1 MSNSEIKIN
10 WFPGHMKKAT
20 DEIVKKLKT
29 VDFVIEVLDARSVE
43 LTANP
48 ELRSLIQN
56 KPHLKVALK
65 QDLADI
71 SSAEGVIF
79 ESIKSKS
86 FKNKLVEAL
95 ESMFT
100 EKIERLKKKGL
111 VNYQFIGIVIGMP
124 NVGKSSLINN
134 LAPVKSL
141 IAENRAG
148 VTKRQATKKIN
159 KNFYLVDTPGVM
171 VRKIEN
177 IEDGYKLS
185 ILNLIS
191 KKVLPL
197 YDVIKYN
204 YEFLLMNYKSKLY
217 QYFEIQN
224 DVEYD
229 FVQFLDYVCKK
240 YGYVQKGNEYDYDRA
255 LDNLFNLFSNST
267 VTKFHF

>member
-1 MSNSEIKIN
+1 MSNAEIKIN

-20 DEIVKKLKT
+20 DEIIKKLKS
-29 VDFVIEVLDARSVE
+29 VDFVIEVLDARAVQ

-48 ELRSLIQN
+48 ELRSLIQT

-71 SSAEGVIF
+71 SSAEGIIF

-86 FKNKLVEAL
+86 FKTKLVEAL
-95 ESMFT
+95 ESMFA

-124 NVGKSSLINN
+124 NVGKSSLINS

-141 IAENRAG
+141 ITENRAG
-148 VTKRQATKKIN
+148 VTKRQSTKKIN

-171 VRKIEN
+171 VRKIDS

-197 YDVIKYN
+197 YDVIKAH
-204 YEFLLMNYKSKLY
+204 YEFLCSNYKKNLY
-217 QYFEIQN
+217 KYFELDEN
-224 DVEYD
+224 ETLD
-229 FVQFLDYVCKK
+229 FNQFLNHVCKK
-240 YGYVQKGNEYDYDRA
+240 YGYISKGNEFDYDRA

-267 VTKFHF
+267 ITKFHF